1 MLGVKKNFQANEG
14 QLFPLTTPA
23 FAPHD
28 EDPATG
34 PVPVPGSEKIRAP

>member
-23 FAPHD
+23 IAPHD
-28 EDPATG
+28 EDPGWGLNSKPITHSF
-34 PVPVPGSEKIRAP
+34 PPE